1 MSSYS
6 PMGQQM
12 AGFSIGSQP
21 CLSSLPLINNAINE
35 AEVNIQAPRA
45 IIINSALTAI
55 SIALQGLVDV
65 KKPSGQVTPSS
76 LMLIAIANSGERKS
90 TAENVFLNSLRG
102 FQSEQSTIY
111 DEMMMEWKVKYDAWA
126 VRRKGICKEI
136 ERKSAKGISTQ
147 SEEEALLSLERELPV
162 KPKEFKILYEDSTS
176 EALFYGMHKNLPN
189 AGLISSEGA
198 GVLEG
203 RAFNDLS
210 KQNAIW
216 SGDSITIDRKTTD
229 SFKLADARL
238 TVSLMVQESAFF
250 DYMKHRG
257 EQSRGSGLWA
267 RFLICHP
274 NSKQGTRFIS
284 GATQSWGSQEAFSA
298 RLRFLL
304 EENLRLFRAG
314 EKKRKV
320 VGFTAEAAKLWI
332 EISNQIELEI
342 CAGGRFHCL
351 GDHASKLADVIARL
365 AVLFH
370 CFEGFDGDV
379 SLVTLQTAVSVAA
392 CYSDEFIRL
401 FSQDH
406 QDMVDEEEMTNWL
419 GRLRMQGERFI
430 KKNHIRQ
437 YAPNRFR
444 NKIALDDIIFRLT
457 NKGAIRVYR
466 LPGDKSTYVDL
477 CPWMPPP
484 SLDQMRFQGT
494 NFFGGGNNQ
503 MPVRQAQNFRQP
515 LPSYVFPQ
523 VYDYGV

>member
-1 MSSYS
+1 MYSYN
-6 PMGQQM
+6 PMGQRM
-12 AGFSIGSQP
+12 ACFSIGSQP

-45 IIINSALTAI
+45 IIVNAALTSI

-65 KKPSGQVTPSS
+65 QKPSGQVTPSS
-76 LMLIAIANSGERKS
+76 LMLLAIANSGERKS
-90 TAENVFLNSLRG
+90 TAENVFLKSLRE
-102 FQSEQSTIY
+102 FQSEQNATHN
-111 DEMMMEWKVKYDAWA
+111 EMMIEWKVKYEAWA
-126 VRRKGICKEI
+126 VRRKGICREI
-136 ERKSAKGISTQ
+136 EKKSAKGVTTQ
-147 SEEEALLSLERELPV
+147 AEENALLSLERELPV
-162 KPKEFKILYEDSTS
+162 RPKEFKILYEDSTS
-176 EALFYGMHKNLPN
+176 EALFYGMHKNLPT

-274 NSKQGTRFIS
+274 DSKQGTRFIS
-284 GATQSWGSQEAFSA
+284 GATQSWESQEAFSA
-298 RLRFLL
+298 RLKFLL
-304 EENLRLFRAG
+304 EENLRLFRSG

-320 VGFTAEAAKLWI
+320 IGFTAEATKLWI
-332 EISNQIELEI
+332 EISNKIELEI
-342 CAGGRFHCL
+342 CAGGRFHGL

-401 FSQDH
+401 FSQDY
-406 QDMVDEEEMTNWL
+406 QDLADEEEMINWL
-419 GRLRMQGERFI
+419 ARLRMQGERFI

-444 NKIALDDIIFRLT
+444 SKIALDDIVFRLT
-457 NKGAIRVYR
+457 NKGVIRVYKF
-466 LPGDKSTYVDL
+466 PGDKSIYVDL
-477 CPWMPPP
+477 CPWMPLPQ
-484 SLDQMRFQGT
+484 LDQTQIRGT
-494 NFFGGGNNQ
+494 NFLGGGSNQ
-503 MPVRQAQNFRQP
+503 PPGNQAQNFRQAFQAHTF
-515 LPSYVFPQ
+515 LQ
-523 VYDYGV
+523 GYDYGI